1 MGNPVCKSNAKK
13 CKPTLCT
20 LYIEQE
26 DYCCQATG
34 QKYNGNFL
42 KRERGGYQKTRLVET
57 LVEVFL
63 PAKPM
68 NR

>member
-1 MGNPVCKSNAKK
+1 MGNPVCKSNIKK

-26 DYCCQATG
+26 DYSCQAAG
-34 QKYNGNFL
+34 QKYNGNC
-42 KRERGGYQKTRLVET
+42 KKEGGGDQIPRLVENQADV
-57 LVEVFL
+57 LL